1 MEELLNKLYSY
12 EYFGI
17 YLTISIVVLVIL
29 FFVIL
34 FFGKKDK
41 KEREIIATKKLQQ
54 INEEAFKEESIE
66 EKVEVNETNEITNV
80 EQNVISEEV
89 NEMPLVEEVPS
100 IMNTIEETND
110 FDIPEPVLPVVEE
123 NNEVLNINETEE
135 QQEEVVE
142 EESVINEEFS
152 PILEKIEE
160 KPLIFNDEE
169 IEEPVVP
176 VIEQINENNVLEKVE
191 EEIEVPTF
199 NFDEVV
205 KTVEETKK
213 NETYTRGPQIFSSV
227 YVPEKKEEKIE
238 EPKIEIPE
246 VKEVKDISDDLDIEL
261 PTLKKDVV
269 VEDKEEVIPEEENVE
284 EKIELPELN
293 DYDLDSLSGETY
305 TIK

>member
-1 MEELLNKLYSY
+1 
-12 EYFGI
+12 
-17 YLTISIVVLVIL
+17 
-29 FFVIL
+29 
-34 FFGKKDK
+34 
-41 KEREIIATKKLQQ
+41 
-54 INEEAFKEESIE
+54 
-66 EKVEVNETNEITNV
+66 
-80 EQNVISEEV
+80 
-89 NEMPLVEEVPS
+89 MPLVEEVPS

-123 NNEVLNINETEE
+123 NNEVLNINEIEE

-246 VKEVKDISDDLDIEL
+246 AKEVKDTSDDLDIEL

-269 VEDKEEVIPEEENVE
+269 VEDKEEVIPEEEKVE